1 MSFVVKAV
9 KSVAKAVGN
18 VITGVVKAVGKVI
31 SSVVNFVASPFMGI
45 FGSPDIPNDSAE
57 ADRQQGVL
65 IQQTGSNVNIPVVYG
80 YRKLAGS
87 VTFAETGAD
96 NNRYLWVVYTF
107 AEGAVEGLREIFIDD
122 TQLDNNVIAPL
133 NAGQAIELTTG
144 KYAGRVRLQFFQGTF
159 YNNPANSPIGTQAI
173 TKDSPSWKSTMAH
186 NGLVTLF
193 ARYEWKE
200 IKTQEDSDNNP
211 FSGGIPQVQVCLLG
225 KKVASLIDTDTQ
237 NYNYGSANYTE
248 RYSTNPAEILLDY
261 LRNPRYGKGL
271 SNAEIDWAS
280 FRIAAGKCNQ
290 TVTYVNGIQGP
301 IMTTNIVLDTGQ
313 TLFNNTKT
321 LLSNFRGYLP
331 FVQGKYKLKIEDAG
345 NESDILSGAA
355 TIVKTFNKDNMVGSI
370 TYTGIDR
377 GSKYNQVVVR
387 YVDPDLKWSVQ
398 EVVFP
403 EQEAFRLV
411 LQADDGG
418 RENKAEITFPGLT
431 NYAIAKDMARLIL
444 EKSRYQDS
452 ITFKGDS
459 SCFELEPGDN
469 VYINANIL
477 KFGTDPNANAIPW
490 RIVSI
495 KLNNDYTFDIGAVR
509 NPDFM
514 YPHARVNEIDV
525 VLPPYIPK
533 GAEIYYPGNKRT
545 PPVGLVPPTSADFP
559 RDGSGNP
566 IIEDPVVNPPP
577 TDGQDPTG
585 GGGVGAPDG
594 PVNDGGGI
602 NTPPPKPTPIQEL
615 ADYILVD
622 NYRITGNIN
631 IGFSITLDFKQPENA
646 LYEGVDFFFKRSS
659 PSEKQWQTKT
669 ELTKPGAG
677 NVISV
682 TLGPGLLPSET
693 YIIKSRVKYKTGES
707 SKIAGTVNI
716 FVAPGASGNP
726 VDYQETVTS
735 GWLVNTESP
744 TLTFNNVFKSIDG
757 RPIAASNPRRANIT
771 VVQDINNYPI
781 TNAIAGVDIYYK
793 PSANTYWS
801 KESISFVS
809 YQEGQ
814 PFTFEFPKTLGAVD
828 TNQNYDWVF
837 RFRYTNGRQSTK
849 QYRVMGTRVQTDA
862 FGGTNFNIFTTV
874 SPIAQGQEDVTAY
887 NLLTTDDA
895 PAGGGVTDPREFQF
909 TVNQTKNLATG
920 GNGIGF
926 HINPVV
932 DPDNIW
938 AGARLYFKGPN
949 ATTWSTTS
957 VTPMTLVG
965 GFYFIGTTITYN
977 AQFEY
982 LLVPQVF
989 FNGSRVNTFKGWYG
1003 KGAINFTSGT
1013 TFPNY
1018 WQQLNFKLVDVASTL
1033 QVATPAPAKTQA
1045 QIIEW
1050 SRIQLDGYGTSGP
1063 RQLYFQVK
1071 YNATN
1076 VTNFTRV
1083 EIYRRERNIQAQDK
1097 YRNYFGAGRWE
1108 KLTIT
1113 GSNSSTTSGLTTV
1126 NLRTPLGHDEFNY
1139 YLGAPKS
1146 DSIFNTSLLSNVFA
1160 NTSNKPLANPRAN
1173 NFEYLIVT
1181 VTSNGNFCQLLPHIP
1196 YVAISNKINGFAYGQ
1211 PANVTES
1218 SYNTYAVFNER
1229 NLNQAVTSIATA
1241 NLRFGTTGVSAL
1253 ASVPAGEPGVV

>member
-122 TQLDNNVIAPL
+122 TQLDNNIIAPL

-159 YNNPANSPIGTQAI
+159 YSNPANSPIGTQAI

-186 NGLVTLF
+186 NGLVTMF

-225 KKVASLIDTDTQ
+225 KKVASLIDTDTE
-237 NYNYGSANYTE
+237 NYSYGSANYTE

-271 SNAEIDWAS
+271 SNSEIDWAS
-280 FRIAAGKCNQ
+280 FRTAAAKCNQ

-345 NESDILSGAA
+345 NANDILSGAA
-355 TIVKTFNKDNMVGSI
+355 TIVKTFTKDNMVGSI

-398 EVVFP
+398 EVVYP
-403 EQEAFRLV
+403 EQEALRLS
-411 LQADDGG
+411 LQIDDGG

-469 VYINANIL
+469 VYIEANIL

-514 YPHARVNEIDV
+514 YPHARVGEIDV

-533 GAEIYYPGNKRT
+533 GAEIYYPGNRRT

-559 RDGSGNP
+559 RDGAGDP
-566 IIEDPVVNPPP
+566 IIADPVVNPPP
-577 TDGQDPTG
+577 TDGTDATG

-594 PVNDGGGI
+594 PVNEGGGV
-602 NTPPPKPTPIQEL
+602 NTPPPAPTPIQEL
-615 ADYILVD
+615 TDFITID
-622 NYRITGNIN
+622 NYVVSGNATTG
-631 IGFSITLDFKQPENA
+631 FFLFLTYKQPNNA
-646 LYEGVDFFFKRSS
+646 LFDSVDFYYKRSIA
-659 PSEKQWQTKT
+659 SETRWDTVNVPY
-669 ELTKPGAG
+669 KPGAG
-677 NVISV
+677 QDITA
-682 TLGPGLLPSET
+682 TLKPLIAGFT
-693 YIIKSRVKYKTGES
+693 YIIKSRVKYSTGES
-707 SKIAGTVNI
+707 SKFAGTVNI
-716 FVAPGASGNP
+716 PIVAGGTGNP

-735 GWLVNTESP
+735 GWLVNTEAP
-744 TLTFNNVFKSIDG
+744 PLTYNNVFKSIDG

-781 TNAIAGVDIYYK
+781 TNKIAGVDIYFK
-793 PSANTYWS
+793 PSANTYWT
-801 KESISFVS
+801 KQPVDFVAYS
-809 YQEGQ
+809 EGA
-814 PFTFEFPKTLGAVD
+814 PYTFEFPATLGTAGTTD
-828 TNQNYDWVF
+828 KYDWVV
-837 RFRYTNGRQSTK
+837 RFRYTDGKQSTK
-849 QYRVMGTRVQTDA
+849 QYRVMNTDVQTDA
-862 FGGTNFNIFTTV
+862 LGATNFNIFTTTQA
-874 SPIAQGQEDVTAY
+874 IAQGQEDVTAF
-887 NLLTTDDA
+887 NLLTTEDA
-895 PAGGGVTDPREFQF
+895 PPGGGVADPREFKF
-909 TVNQTKNLATG
+909 TVTQSKNLATG
-920 GNGIGF
+920 NSSIGF
-926 HINPVV
+926 HIDPVV
-932 DPDNIW
+932 DPDTIW
-938 AGARLYFKGPN
+938 RGARLYFKEAG
-949 ATTWSTTS
+949 AATWSSTRVS
-957 VTPMTLVG
+957 PMNLSG
-965 GFYFIGTTITYN
+965 GFYFIGTVIKYN
-977 AQFEY
+977 VQYEY
-982 LLVPQVF
+982 FLVPLVSY
-989 FNGSRVNTFKGWYG
+989 NGAVVNAFKGWYG
-1003 KGAINFTSGT
+1003 KGAVNFVAGT

-1018 WQQLNFKLVDVASTL
+1018 WQQLNFILRDSSVVL
-1033 QVATPAPAKTQA
+1033 QEAQAGGPKTQV
-1045 QIIEW
+1045 QVVEW
-1050 SRIQLDGYGTSGP
+1050 SRIQRDGTGSSPST
-1063 RQLYFQVK
+1063 LYFQVK
-1071 YNATN
+1071 YNAEN
-1076 VTNFTRV
+1076 ISNFTRV
-1083 EIYRRERNIQAQDK
+1083 EIYRRERSITAQDR
-1097 YRNYFGAGRWE
+1097 YNNYYGVGRWE
-1108 KLTIT
+1108 KLTIS
-1113 GSNSSTTSGLTTV
+1113 GSNSTTASGVTTV
-1126 NLRTPLGHDEFNY
+1126 NLRVPLSHAEFNY
-1139 YLGAPKS
+1139 YYGAPS
-1146 DSIFNTSLLSNVFA
+1146 ADSVNNSTVVSIQPDYT
-1160 NTSNKPLANPRAN
+1160 TNKPLCGFRAER
-1173 NFEYLIVT
+1173 FEYMIVT
-1181 VTSNGNFCQLLPHIP
+1181 VTSTGNSLQLLPHIP
-1196 YVAISNKINGFAYGQ
+1196 YIALTSKVNGFTYGL
-1211 PANVTES
+1211 PTNVTES
-1218 SYNTYAVFNER
+1218 SYNAFPVLYLRNFN
-1229 NLNQAVTSIATA
+1229 QSVASIATA
-1241 NLRFGTTGVSAL
+1241 NLRFGTNSV
-1253 ASVPAGEPGVV
+1253 ASLSPVPAGEPAVV